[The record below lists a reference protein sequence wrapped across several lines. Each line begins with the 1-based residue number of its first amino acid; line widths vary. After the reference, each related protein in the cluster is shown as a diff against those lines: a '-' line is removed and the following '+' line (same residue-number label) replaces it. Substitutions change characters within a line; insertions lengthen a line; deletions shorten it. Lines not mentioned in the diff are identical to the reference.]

1 MPLVISAPWLPQ
13 SVGLRSSSIV
23 ELVDI
28 FPTTVALAGLKPPP
42 GETLDGT
49 SLAPLLSKPLPPGQS
64 WDKVALSQYPRCPA
78 SADGETWTTN
88 ATLMWI
94 NKWVRPSDLTTRS
107 SDAPLLPTAGASS
120 RTASTSRGWA
130 SPCALPS
137 SGAPPPPQHDSSTL
151 CLALTLPIVR
161 VCRSYTEWAQW
172 DGATQR
178 PNWSVL
184 AGRERHVLTGL
195 WTLVCVAIT
204 LYCYHRLYKAAIA
217 LACSGDE
224 AGIWGG
230 CNDEAIRA
238 AEEEGL
244 IKPVARTFEY
254 VGGRV
259 TDMPSGFF
267 HKFPSFVENPS
278 GGQR

>member
-172 DGATQR
+172 DGATQH

-184 AGRERHVLTGL
+184 PGRELYDHSHADNNDFDATENTNLAEDTSHASTVAQLSAQL
-195 WTLVCVAIT
+195 HALV
-204 LYCYHRLYKAAIA
+204 K
-217 LACSGDE
+217 SQE
-224 AGIWGG
+224 PP
-230 CNDEAIRA
+230 
-238 AEEEGL
+238 
-244 IKPVARTFEY
+244 PVA
-254 VGGRV
+254 
-259 TDMPSGFF
+259 
-267 HKFPSFVENPS
+267 
-278 GGQR
+278 Q

>member
-94 NKWVRPSDLTTRS
+94 NKWVRPSHLTTRS
-107 SDAPLLPTAGASS
+107 SDAGRCCQQLVRVHGPRRHPVDGLLHAHRPVPV
-120 RTASTSRGWA
+120 RH
-130 SPCALPS
+130 L
-137 SGAPPPPQHDSSTL
+137 QN
-151 CLALTLPIVR
+151 LTL
-161 VCRSYTEWAQW
+161 
-172 DGATQR
+172 D
-178 PNWSVL
+178 
-184 AGRERHVLTGL
+184 
-195 WTLVCVAIT
+195 
-204 LYCYHRLYKAAIA
+204 
-217 LACSGDE
+217 
-224 AGIWGG
+224 
-230 CNDEAIRA
+230 
-238 AEEEGL
+238 
-244 IKPVARTFEY
+244 
-254 VGGRV
+254 
-259 TDMPSGFF
+259 
-267 HKFPSFVENPS
+267 
-278 GGQR
+278 